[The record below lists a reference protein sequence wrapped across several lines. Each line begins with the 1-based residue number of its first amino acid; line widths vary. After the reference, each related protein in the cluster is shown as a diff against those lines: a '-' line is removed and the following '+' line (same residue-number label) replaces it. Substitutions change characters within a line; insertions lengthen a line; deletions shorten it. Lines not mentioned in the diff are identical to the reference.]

1 MRVHSTEKIKTLKRL
16 RKRGYSINELVE
28 KLAIPKTTI
37 WHHIHNISVLPKYAP
52 LLHSKRGGSSK
63 RKEKNIEIARGK
75 AVELLKNENRESL
88 IALAMLYWGEG
99 SKNSCDF
106 INSNGKI
113 IQLYL
118 KIIRNILKIPNPSIK
133 ATMRIFTGMDRE
145 ECLNYWS
152 RITKISKKEFIIRF
166 NDGGTKGKTRYGMCR
181 ITIKKGDSALKLFHA
196 LIDQVFLELMKK

>member
-1 MRVHSTEKIKTLKRL
+1 MRIHSLEKIKKLKQL
-16 RKRGYSINELVE
+16 RRKGYSINELVE

-63 RKEKNIEIARGK
+63 RKEKNIEIAREK
-75 AVELLKNENRESL
+75 ALELLKNENRESL

-99 SKNSCDF
+99 SKNACEF

-118 KIIRNILKIPNPSIK
+118 RILKEHLNVPEASLK
-133 ATMRIFTGMDRE
+133 ATMRIFSGMKE
-145 ECLNYWS
+145 KECLEYWS
-152 RITKISKKEFIIRF
+152 KITQIPKNKFIIRF
-166 NDGGTKGKTRYGMCR
+166 NDGGTSGKTRYGMCR
-181 ITIKKGDSALKLFHA
+181 ISVRKGNSTLKLIHA
-196 LIDQVFLELMKK
+196 LIEQIFVELMKK